1 MNVQVAD
8 IRQGDRFVHDG
19 RVHWT
24 ALGDAILVRP
34 DLVICR
40 VQHEPD
46 GGIGE
51 REWDNPS
58 HTLTIERDTIV
69 PNNPTNKE

>member
-1 MNVQVAD
+1 MNIQVVD
-8 IRQGDRFVHDG
+8 IREGDRFVDEG
-19 RVHWT
+19 KVYWT
-24 ALGDAILVRP
+24 ALADAILVRP
-34 DLVICR
+34 DLVILR

-58 HTLTIERDTIV
+58 HTLTIVRDTII
-69 PNNPTNKE
+69 PDTPTNKE